1 MADVAAMRIKSRSC
15 AIKRSTVITLVLLGS
30 SLAAGA
36 YGVSQQKRCGADN
49 PARPADCRSSGGGGS
64 GGYAGNNSRSGQ
76 TAQKTATR
84 GGFGATGSAFSGG
97 HGAGS

>member
-36 YGVSQQKRCGADN
+36 YGVSQQKRCAADN

-76 TAQKTATR
+76 TAQTATR

-97 HGAGS
+97 RGAGS

>member
-1 MADVAAMRIKSRSC
+1 MADAAAMQVQSRSC

-36 YGVSQQKRCGADN
+36 YGVLQQKRCAADN
-49 PARPADCRSSGGGGS
+49 PTRPADCRSSGSGGS
-64 GGYAGNNSRSGQ
+64 GGYAGNNPRSGQ